1 MDFQT
6 MSKRYPTNNIH
17 ITKVVMGNVRNNGQV
32 AGGNTYYEFNK
43 DGKRIIALDYISALI
58 SIDDFND

>member
-17 ITKVVMGNVRNNGQV
+17 ITKVVMGNVRNNGQA
-32 AGGNTYYEFNK
+32 AGGNTYYEVNK